1 MSSPGP
7 TIERFEALDIVPAD
21 FDHEAHIYVAWS
33 YLQRFDLLA
42 SIERYRS
49 VLRRLT
55 EKFGVPDKYHETI
68 TWFYLIG
75 VAERAIGEA
84 ASDWSGFRD
93 QNPELF
99 ARNPSIIRRFY
110 SESRLTSEAAKRTFV
125 LPDLSPLST

>member
-1 MSSPGP
+1 MSGPGP
-7 TIERFEALDIVPAD
+7 TIERFEALDIVPTD

-33 YLQRFDLLA
+33 YLQRFDLLT

-68 TWFYLIG
+68 TCFYLIG
-75 VAERAIGEA
+75 VAERAMGEA
-84 ASDWSGFRD
+84 ATDWSRFRD

>member
-1 MSSPGP
+1 MSGPGP
-7 TIERFEALDIVPAD
+7 TIERFEALDIVPTD

-33 YLQRFDLLA
+33 YLQRFDLLT

-75 VAERAIGEA
+75 VAERAMGEA
-84 ASDWSGFRD
+84 ATDWSRFRD